1 MTPRKLWDGRWG
13 GRIATPPG
21 IVRFWYERKERDD
34 RREDADDGRDWHAG
48 DDGRAVIG
56 PDGEL
61 RCYHDDAA
69 GVCARLNAAARATGG
84 DELMEPRASRA

>member
-1 MTPRKLWDGRWG
+1 MTRRLWYGRWG
-13 GRIATPPG
+13 GRISPPPG
-21 IVRFWYERKERDD
+21 IVRFWYERKDRDD
-34 RREDADDGRDWHAG
+34 RREDADGARDWHAG

-84 DELMEPRASRA
+84 GLMEPRASRA

>member
-1 MTPRKLWDGRWG
+1 MTRRLWDGRWRG
-13 GRIATPPG
+13 LIQRPPG

-34 RREDADDGRDWHAG
+34 RREDADDARDWHAG

-61 RCYHDDAA
+61 RCYHDNAA
-69 GVCARLNAAARATGG
+69 ALCARLNATGRPAG
-84 DELMEPRASRA
+84 DEPRASRA